1 MVSVQTRGLGRGC
14 LEGCLET
21 DFWATGQL
29 CGKESQLYCDQLV
42 MSATG
47 KKRGREQAELIL
59 PCASHY
65 GECSAGIILGPLAR
79 QSWESRGVIVF
90 TAVFSVPDTL
100 ETLNHCQ
107 DVLCEPHWVQIP
119 PPSLISCVILGKS

>member
-1 MVSVQTRGLGRGC
+1 
-14 LEGCLET
+14 
-21 DFWATGQL
+21 
-29 CGKESQLYCDQLV
+29 

-59 PCASHY
+59 PRANHY
-65 GECSAGIILGPLAR
+65 AECSAGVILGPLAC

-90 TAVFSVPDTL
+90 TAVFSVPGTL

-107 DVLCEPHWVQIP
+107 DVLCEPQWVQIP
-119 PPSLISCVILGKS
+119 APSLISCVIWGKS